1 MHQQPEVQ
9 TLAKM
14 SVARPQYRSPTSQ
27 LLRRINTRQARAGY
41 LFMLPSMII
50 LAVFVFWPILQSVLL
65 SLHHWKFGAAEQ
77 AWAGLSNYDRLL
89 HDGRVGGAFRNTLYY
104 TAVTVPL
111 GMILSLLLALALNER
126 LPLRGLL
133 RAGFF
138 LPVISSFAIMAITWS
153 FLLDPDIGLVS
164 YWFRQLGLPARSW
177 LRDPDWAMPAV
188 ILVSLWKNVGFNMVI
203 FLAGL
208 QGISDNLY
216 EAAKMDGANSWQR
229 FWYVTLPMLRPTT
242 LFVLVISVIG
252 AFQVFDPVYVM
263 TPSGGPLFS
272 TETVVSYIF
281 YQGIQL
287 IDLSYASTIGVF
299 LFIIVFVLTLIQIRV
314 LRYRDLD

>member
-1 MHQQPEVQ
+1 
-9 TLAKM
+9 M
-14 SVARPQYRSPTSQ
+14 SKINVAPTIHRARLSQ
-27 LLRRINTRQARAGY
+27 LLREMTTRQARAGY

-50 LAVFVFWPILQSVLL
+50 LAIFVFWPILQSVLL
-65 SLHHWKFGAAEQ
+65 SLHYWKFGVAEQ
-77 AWAGLSNYDRLL
+77 KWAGLSNYERLL
-89 HDGRVGGAFRNTLYY
+89 NDSRVGGAFRNTLYY

-111 GMILSLLLALALNER
+111 GMALSLLLALGLNEK

-153 FLLDPDIGLVS
+153 FLLDPDIGLLS
-164 YWFRQLGLPARSW
+164 YWFRQIGLPSRSW

-216 EAAKMDGANSWQR
+216 EAAKMDGASSWQR
-229 FWYVTLPMLRPTT
+229 FRYVTLPMLRPTT

-263 TPSGGPLFS
+263 TPNGGPLFS
-272 TETVVSYIF
+272 TETIVSYIF

-287 IDLSYASTIGVF
+287 IDLSYAATIGVF
-299 LFIIVFVLTLIQIRV
+299 LFVIVFTLTLIQIRV

>member
-1 MHQQPEVQ
+1 
-9 TLAKM
+9 M
-14 SVARPQYRSPTSQ
+14 SVAPAVQRARPQSRSRLSQ
-27 LLRRINTRQARAGY
+27 LLHEMNSRQARAGY
-41 LFMLPSMII
+41 LFMLPSVVI
-50 LAVFVFWPILQSVLL
+50 LAVFVFWPIFQSVLL

-77 AWAGLSNYDRLL
+77 TWAGLSNYDRLL
-89 HDGRVGGAFRNTLYY
+89 HDSRVGGAFRNTLYY
-104 TAVTVPL
+104 TAVTVPV
-111 GMILSLLLALALNER
+111 GMVLSLVLALALNEK
-126 LPLRGLL
+126 LPLKGLL
-133 RAGFF
+133 RSSFF

-153 FLLDPDIGLVS
+153 FLLDPDIGLLS
-164 YWFRQLGLPARSW
+164 YWFRQLGFPARSW

-188 ILVSLWKNVGFNMVI
+188 ILVSLWKSVGFNLVI

-208 QGISDNLY
+208 QGISSSLY

-229 FWYVTLPMLRPTT
+229 FRYVTLPMLRPTT

-263 TPSGGPLFS
+263 TPGGGPLFS
-272 TETVVSYIF
+272 TETVVTYIF

-287 IDLSYASTIGVF
+287 TDLSYAASIGVF
-299 LFIIVFVLTLIQIRV
+299 LFLIVFVLTLIQIRV